1 MIKRAILSL
10 ILFMSALGSHAQLL
24 SGFKVEKIDRQV
36 REFMLDSINLS
47 SPMDYYLSRVQVR
60 LSGKYKDWGSIS
72 TSMFDFSADVPD
84 EVIDDDFRNYILN
97 ERIDYIV
104 TYRDSVASV
113 VTHND
118 GEEFVLLNNCWL
130 ENGRWVNRGQGMA
143 DDWNDAQSQLTGQL
157 PGALYNLP
165 RVAVINNL
173 PHDVAPFLAYIS
185 EITLSP
191 EDFLLE
197 MLSLHKV
204 VINGEYH
211 RRKVSWD
218 MLKRLISRPEFPDR
232 VGCVFMELP
241 SWHQSTMDRFM
252 NSAALD
258 TGLLIRIFQDEQ
270 LNGWWDRGE
279 FEFLCDLCQINQS
292 LPHDK
297 KIRVV
302 LADYQL
308 PYSAI
313 TKREEVQASEDRNT
327 HMANIVVNNVRNS
340 TDTRSSLFL
349 VGCGHVYKSNQA
361 GFASAA
367 YGKDS
372 EMTAGAQI
380 TKALGDDNVFTV
392 FQHVMPGDNRGGN
405 KSAIRGGIFDAAFA
419 QNGNRPIGFKLS
431 GSPFG
436 AEPFD
441 GIYEIKYKT
450 ATGSYQDNFDG
461 YLFLSPLST
470 EPKSVPL
477 TEIFT
482 DEFVAEMQRRAAV
495 MGYEDLR
502 HLWFGRRASELT
514 KEYIIQ
520 TLLEE

>member
-1 MIKRAILSL
+1 M
-10 ILFMSALGSHAQLL
+10 
-24 SGFKVEKIDRQV
+24 
-36 REFMLDSINLS
+36 
-47 SPMDYYLSRVQVR
+47 
-60 LSGKYKDWGSIS
+60 
-72 TSMFDFSADVPD
+72 
-84 EVIDDDFRNYILN
+84 
-97 ERIDYIV
+97 
-104 TYRDSVASV
+104 
-113 VTHND
+113 
-118 GEEFVLLNNCWL
+118 
-130 ENGRWVNRGQGMA
+130 
-143 DDWNDAQSQLTGQL
+143 
-157 PGALYNLP
+157 
-165 RVAVINNL
+165 
-173 PHDVAPFLAYIS
+173 
-185 EITLSP
+185 
-191 EDFLLE
+191 
-197 MLSLHKV
+197 
-204 VINGEYH
+204 
-211 RRKVSWD
+211 
-218 MLKRLISRPEFPDR
+218 
-232 VGCVFMELP
+232 
-241 SWHQSTMDRFM
+241 
-252 NSAALD
+252 
-258 TGLLIRIFQDEQ
+258 
-270 LNGWWDRGE
+270 
-279 FEFLCDLCQINQS
+279 
-292 LPHDK
+292 
-297 KIRVV
+297 
-302 LADYQL
+302 ADYQL